1 MAILTS
7 YSAIAA
13 EVKPLGRTVSS
24 SRQFIIY
31 SEDSSNRLKL
41 SALAD
46 GSATLWRDW
55 LGLKKEWKYPII
67 LNFPSNPKNRS
78 REPIRTTL
86 SEADGGE
93 QKVQI
98 EILDPSLMFS
108 SELRTE
114 IFRALALEYSYR
126 DTPLKA
132 GKSYR
137 FAPDWLTQGLAEEMR
152 SKQDGLPSRAIEGL
166 LNAPKKPSV
175 MDLLRAKPPTIPL
188 ERDLYRILSLAFIR
202 TLVQLPEGKEGVRE
216 LIAKLPQTEITPEQ
230 ILKTFPSLQFDLSV
244 LDKEWT
250 LTLAK
255 IASGTRIE
263 PLGFEATG
271 DAISRVFTIK
281 APADAK
287 DPNAVRAQ
295 GTQALSEIARSP
307 TGTRMLQDVA
317 TNLLQLDTRAHPI
330 YRPVIAEYRTI
341 IYQLLQ
347 KPKANIKKRLDKND
361 ELFLLLSSRS
371 KDITDHLNWFEVNKL
386 EAPDEG
392 FLQAIGSDP
401 ILPGDDQPKNEITLH
416 LDSMEQAGW

>member
-1 MAILTS
+1 MLTS
-7 YSAIAA
+7 YSAMAA

-31 SEDSSNRLKL
+31 SEDSSSRLKL

-46 GSATLWRDW
+46 ESAKLWREW
-55 LGLKKEWKYPII
+55 AGIKKEWKYPII
-67 LNFPSNPKNRS
+67 LNFPANPKNRP

-108 SELRTE
+108 SALRTE

-137 FAPDWLTQGLAEEMR
+137 FAPDWLAEGLAEEMR

-202 TLVQLPEGKEGVRE
+202 TLVQLPEGKEGVRQ

-230 ILKTFPSLQFDLSV
+230 ILKAFPSLQFDLSV

-271 DAISRVFTIK
+271 DAIARIFTIK

-307 TGTRMLQDVA
+307 TGTRALQDVA

-347 KPKANIKKRLDKND
+347 KPKANIKKRLEKND

-392 FLQAIGSDP
+392 FLQAIGADP

-416 LDSMEQAGW
+416 LDSMEHAGW